1 MKKSRQDMT
10 NPRPTTGCTQLRELS
25 RHELAGATGG
35 EGTPMPAMQ
44 ARPPVPGTPLPA

>member
-10 NPRPTTGCTQLRELS
+10 NLRRTQLRELS

-35 EGTPMPAMQ
+35 EGTPMPAMK
-44 ARPPVPGTPLPA
+44 AGSPVLDGTPLPA